1 MDYDQDYMGSD
12 QMGCNPACLL
22 LLAGY
27 VLLAAIVWL
36 FVR

>member
-1 MDYDQDYMGSD
+1 MSSD

-27 VLLAAIVWL
+27 VFLAAIVWL